1 MNGPPVPV
9 PELAARLDEA
19 AASATPV
26 DRLTATVSLDLTTAY
41 RVQREL
47 VDRRVR
53 RGERIVGLKL
63 GLTSRAKMAQMGVD
77 QMVWGWLTDAMR
89 VPDGGSVDCGRLIH
103 PRVEPEVAFLLTGR
117 TGEFPDAVSAVAPAL
132 EVIDSRYTGFRFTLP
147 DVIADNTSA
156 AGFVVGPWRPVP
168 SGVDNLGVLLEV
180 DGRAVRVGST
190 AAILADPRRAVEQAL
205 ALAAAEGVAP
215 QPGWVLLAG
224 AATEA
229 VPLTPGCRVRAV
241 VEELGGAS
249 LTARGGEVTAP

>member
-9 PELAARLDEA
+9 SELAARLDGA

-26 DRLTATVSLDLTTAY
+26 ERLTATVPLDLATAY

-63 GLTSRAKMAQMGVD
+63 GLTSRAKMAQMGVS

-89 VPDGGSVDCGRLIH
+89 VADGGPVDTGRLIH

-117 TGEFPDAVSAVAPAL
+117 AGEFPGVVSAVAPAL

-147 DVIADNTSA
+147 DVVADNTSA
-156 AGFVVGPWRPVP
+156 AAFVVGPWRPVP
-168 SGVDNLGVLLEV
+168 SGVDNLGVVLEV
-180 DGRAVRVGST
+180 DGRVVQVGST
-190 AAILADPRRAVEQAL
+190 AAILGDPRRAVEQGL
-205 ALAAAEGVAP
+205 ALAAEAQVTP

-229 VPLTPGCRVRAV
+229 VPLTPGSHVRAV
-241 VEELGGAS
+241 VEELGCAS